1 MVTCGMRLAL
11 AFASLLLCLGAGS
24 VADARAAS
32 VDGPDARVLTVFG
45 GGSRPLAEGVEAAQ
59 SDGAFIEHLAEL
71 PDGSIAFTESTKGVT
86 TVLWRIDPRGF
97 LRRIPSPADWRIT
110 GIAAEPEGTLLV
122 VREKL
127 QDVVR
132 IDPATGRRSVA
143 VTLPPGSRGHT
154 PGLDKLV
161 RLPDGS
167 LYTRNSDLWRID
179 AMGSARGL
187 RSIGGYSAA
196 IAGTADAIL
205 ASDRERV
212 IRIAPDGTARRA
224 ALEPFQAAA
233 TLTDGSLLLAPVAD
247 SLGFANLPGGLTL
260 LRREKTRPLTVVPRY
275 GNGDGAAPRFATLS
289 PMAVA
294 PARDGGAILADE
306 GTIRVITAGPTSR
319 PLVAFDPRTFAGL
332 ADGQVTVVS
341 TVAGR
346 VEVTLRTRA
355 GVVARA
361 SGAVE
366 PGTTRIALP
375 GEFARGRYELAVSLV
390 TPDGARTAGRTAADT
405 RPFRLVDA
413 RRTAR
418 EYASSQLGGET
429 GESTFF
435 DGTAKNCRRRSATRI
450 DCRLVQVTD
459 ASGQISRDCAG
470 SLILRRGPGEPL
482 TLEGSPRCR

>member
-1 MVTCGMRLAL
+1 M
-11 AFASLLLCLGAGS
+11 
-24 VADARAAS
+24 
-32 VDGPDARVLTVFG
+32 FG

-86 TVLWRIDPRGF
+86 TALWRIDPRGF

-122 VREKL
+122 VREKS

-143 VTLPPGSRGHT
+143 VTLPPGSRDHT

-167 LYTRNSDLWRID
+167 LYTQNVDLWRID

-187 RSIGGYSAA
+187 RSIGGFTA
-196 IAGTADAIL
+196 IAGTEDAIL
-205 ASDRERV
+205 ASDRRV

-233 TLTDGSLLLAPVAD
+233 TLTDGSLLLAPFAD
-247 SLGFANLPGGLTL
+247 SLGFENLPGGLTL
-260 LRREKTRPLTVVPRY
+260 RRGEKTRPLTVVPRY

-306 GTIRVITAGPTSR
+306 GTIRVITAGATSR

-332 ADGQVTVVS
+332 EDGQVTVVS

-346 VEVTLRTRA
+346 VKVTLRTRA

-418 EYASSQLGGET
+418 EYASIQLGGET

-435 DGTAKNCRRRSATRI
+435 QGTAKNCRRRSATRI